1 MGHQYNHVL
10 DLLEG
15 FGELCSLWR
24 KPQNKYR
31 ALCGLQEY
39 ARVASSLC
47 RESAHAIHVGR
58 MRQAAATIIPALID
72 KVYEMLSTEEGPS
85 SPNLQGQWPK
95 IRSLLRLGP
104 PDLNQGYYF
113 LGLLDCAA
121 QLATLG
127 IPNVLKAEFDEKLG
141 RLIVE
146 STVRQYTWKAV
157 SSTLISFPRML
168 KIIYINLHIILL
180 TW

>member
-24 KPQNKYR
+24 TPQNKYR
-31 ALCGLQEY
+31 ALLGLQEY

-47 RESAHAIHVGR
+47 RESAHAVHTER
-58 MRQAAATIIPALID
+58 MRRAAATIIPALID

-85 SPNLQGQWPK
+85 SPNLQGQWPRL
-95 IRSLLRLGP
+95 RSLLCLGP

-127 IPNVLKAEFDEKLG
+127 IPNVLKAEFVEKLM

-146 STVRQYTWKAV
+146 STVREYTWKAV
-157 SSTLISFPRML
+157 SSTLSSFPRML